1 MKIFQWEL
9 SFSMRSEIR
18 SRTVITKLISS
29 FRNFANASNN
39 YKEGGWKLKESKE
52 EEEEEEEEDNEQIEN
67 ETK

>member
-1 MKIFQWEL
+1 MLMKIVQWEL
-9 SFSMRSEIR
+9 SFSMRSENR

-39 YKEGGWKLKESKE
+39 YKEGGWRLKESKE
-52 EEEEEEEEDNEQIEN
+52 EEEEEEDNEQNEN